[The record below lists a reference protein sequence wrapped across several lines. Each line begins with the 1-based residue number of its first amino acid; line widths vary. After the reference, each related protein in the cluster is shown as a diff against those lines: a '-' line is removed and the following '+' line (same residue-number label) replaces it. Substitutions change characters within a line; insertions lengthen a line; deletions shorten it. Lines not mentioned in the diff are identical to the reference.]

1 MRMFISCIFTPLLIG
16 SGCATVDNI
25 KTRAE
30 GEGTYGSDVTFMKK
44 HIEVVELSSSDGD
57 AKIAIAP
64 AYQGRV
70 MTSTAKGDSG
80 ASFGWINR
88 PHIASG
94 EFVDHI
100 NVFGGEDRFW
110 MGPEGGQ
117 FAIFF
122 PPNVPFNW
130 EHWQT
135 PPFIDTVPYDLT
147 SKTSTRCLFQKSTSV
162 KNRHRTEFKL
172 RIERMI
178 RLLDTLRVQE
188 LLGVEIPSDIAM
200 VAYESYNKVYNDGDK
215 AWSKDSGLLSI
226 WILGMYA
233 PSPAT
238 TVVIPFTSG
247 PDAKRGPIVNDEYFG
262 KVPEDRLVV
271 RDNIL
276 FFRGDGQHRSKI
288 GLGPKRAKPT
298 IGSYDA
304 DRNVLTLVN
313 YTKTDDTEDYV
324 NSMWELQENPYAG
337 DVVNSYN
344 DGPPAPGKNPLGPF
358 YELETSSPALMLKP
372 GMDASHSHRT
382 FHIQGD
388 EAELDKIAQATLGIG
403 LTDIKSV
410 FGSAAN

>member
-1 MRMFISCIFTPLLIG
+1 MRIFISCVFIPLLIG
-16 SGCATVDNI
+16 SGCAIVGDMSTG
-25 KTRAE
+25 TE
-30 GEGTYGSDVTFMKK
+30 GDGTYGSDVTFMKK
-44 HIEVVELSSSDGD
+44 HVEVVELSSADGH
-57 AKIAIAP
+57 AKIAIVP

-70 MTSTAKGDSG
+70 MTSTASGDSG
-80 ASFGWINR
+80 ASFGWIHR
-88 PHIASG
+88 PNIAAG

-122 PPNVPFNW
+122 PPDAPFDS

-162 KNRHRTEFKL
+162 NNRHGSEFNL

-178 RLLDTLRVQE
+178 RLLDSLRAQE
-188 LLGVEIPSDIAM
+188 LLGVEIPAGIDM

-215 AWSKDSGLLSI
+215 AWNKDSGLLSI

-238 TVVIPFTSG
+238 TVVIPFEPGSE
-247 PDAKRGPIVNDEYFG
+247 AERGPIVNDEYFG
-262 KVPEDRLVV
+262 KVPADRLVV
-271 RDNIL
+271 RSNVL

-324 NSMWELQENPYAG
+324 NSMWELQEKPYAG

-344 DGPPAPGKNPLGPF
+344 DGPLAPDKKPMGPF
-358 YELETSSPALMLKP
+358 YELETSSAALMLKP
-372 GMDASHSHRT
+372 GMDGSHSHRT
-382 FHIQGD
+382 FHLQGD
-388 EAELDKIAQATLGIG
+388 EADLDKIARATLGVG
-403 LTDIKSV
+403 LNDIKGV
-410 FGSAAN
+410 FGSDAN